1 MPVQDLNGRRITVV
15 SRALTGLIAV
25 ALAVTGCAE
34 HHTAVAPI
42 KIASAYVML
51 SAGAN
56 PVPAY
61 LVIANSG
68 QADRLLSVRSSAGG
82 RVLIVGPGGR
92 GHSAA
97 SARSE
102 LNVPGHSITRLDPNG
117 YHLELA
123 SSGPLSQG
131 TDITLTL
138 VFAHAGTMRV
148 PAQVNNPATN
158 NGGYL
163 GP

>member
-1 MPVQDLNGRRITVV
+1 MTAM

-25 ALAVTGCAE
+25 AIAVTGCAQ
-34 HHTAVAPI
+34 HRTAVAPI
-42 KIASAYVML
+42 KIASAYVL
-51 SAGAN
+51 QSGGAN
-56 PVPAY
+56 VVAAY

-68 QADRLLSVRSSAGG
+68 PADRLLSVRSSAGG
-82 RVLIVGPGGR
+82 RVLVVGPSGR
-92 GHSAA
+92 GPSAT
-97 SARSE
+97 SALSQ
-102 LNVPGHSITRLDPNG
+102 LSVPGHSVTRLDPTG
-117 YHLELA
+117 YHLEIVR
-123 SSGPLSQG
+123 SGRLRQG

-148 PAQVNNPATN
+148 QAQVNNPAAS